1 MSAPPAGE
9 APALI
14 AMAEALR
21 GLIDRFVATSAPPEL
36 FAGLAAELR
45 SVTGRLAD
53 YQQDRLYRFGEASV
67 AMVAVAGRGD
77 GPDTDP
83 AVMIAQRRAA
93 AVDHSPV
100 QGAANPLA
108 PPLRLT
114 FEPRR
119 VIGRVRFGRAYEGP
133 PGCVH
138 GGFVAVAFDEV
149 LGAAQWLTPD
159 PVPAMTGRLTVHY
172 RSPTPLETELRLEAE
187 LARVDGRKRVVT
199 GRLFHGDVLC
209 ADAEALFVAVPVER
223 FAGLLAADA
232 ARKAD
237 DGRRAP

>member
-1 MSAPPAGE
+1 MSDGAGDATGE
-9 APALI
+9 ASALI
-14 AMAEALR
+14 AMAVAVR
-21 GLIDRFVATSAPPEL
+21 RLIDRFVATSAPPEL
-36 FAGLAAELR
+36 FAGLTAELR
-45 SVTGRLAD
+45 SVADRLAG

-67 AMVAVAGRGD
+67 AMAGD
-77 GPDTDP
+77 APDANP
-83 AVMIAQRRAA
+83 AALIGRRRAA

-108 PPLRLT
+108 PPLHLA
-114 FEPRR
+114 FEP
-119 VIGRVRFGRAYEGP
+119 GRVTGRIRFGRAYEGP

-138 GGFVAVAFDEV
+138 GGFVAAAFDEL

-223 FAGLLAADA
+223 FARLLAADA
-232 ARKAD
+232 ARKAGD
-237 DGRRAP
+237 AGPVP